1 MALTCTCSVGESFSS
16 RGRIL
21 EAMHHHALR
30 MVNFRYGPWMVCW
43 ATLSARGYDRSVGR
57 MVGRN
62 QISTGSDASKGS
74 RGTYRIGDNHIALGV
89 DSLSTAVHEAI
100 HALQDIRAIHHV
112 AAEAEAVATLG
123 QVVFAHFAKE
133 SVPQSGRYAVAKQVA
148 ERLGMFRYPGRLV
161 LVREQDLEPLV
172 QAVVSGGYPGS
183 DQRDYGFDG
192 VPGDSSY
199 AIPRPRPGIRF
210 GK

>member
-1 MALTCTCSVGESFSS
+1 MALICDCSIEQFSS
-16 RGRIL
+16 RGIIL

-62 QISTGSDASKGS
+62 QISTGSDVSQGS
-74 RGTYRIGDNHIALGV
+74 RGTYRIDGDHMAVGV
-89 DSLSTAVHEAI
+89 HSLSTAVHEAI
-100 HALQDIRAIHHV
+100 HAHQDIRAIHHV

-133 SVPQSGRYAVAKQVA
+133 SLPKSARYQVAKQVA
-148 ERLGMFRYPGRLV
+148 ERLGMIRYPGRLV

-172 QAVVSGGYPGS
+172 QAVVGSGYA
-183 DQRDYGFDG
+183 DADKYDYGFDG

-199 AIPRPRPGIRF
+199 AIPRRRPGIRF